1 MEKCAWFFAVFP
13 PPRECVVDVPPTF
26 ASFKQCTS
34 AAGFSVVF
42 SASDE
47 QHSMELRCSLKWAT
61 LASCVVLTLA
71 IPASLI
77 EEIKAS
83 ELRNNKVKRAHPPM
97 NNVEERSRDVPYY
110 SKPTAIKR
118 GTNSL
123 KNPTPDQQSLNEW
136 EQEQSLYQSPEGL
149 ANLQSGLYNNA
160 DAPFDDKSVAEY
172 EKGFRYGTNKEKLDE
187 ALENAVLKSELYGD
201 PAPLNQYRYYENDD
215 RRRRRRRDARKIR
228 PDNRIKREVDLT
240 PEEILTILTLYENER
255 QSNGYRPW
263 SGEPDNDQNNNIEEE
278 ENWLDAPVY
287 PHATGHT
294 NDIGPSYL
302 LDEKPF
308 EKRGRWGGFAD
319 NRKKRFMV
327 AKKRNDPTRE
337 LRYLNGPNK
346 NDYYTLSQ
354 LLSNQR
360 EPNVPLY
367 HRLVL

>member
-1 MEKCAWFFAVFP
+1 M
-13 PPRECVVDVPPTF
+13 
-26 ASFKQCTS
+26 
-34 AAGFSVVF
+34 
-42 SASDE
+42 
-47 QHSMELRCSLKWAT
+47 LRS
-61 LASCVVLTLA
+61 
-71 IPASLI
+71 
-77 EEIKAS
+77 
-83 ELRNNKVKRAHPPM
+83 
-97 NNVEERSRDVPYY
+97 
-110 SKPTAIKR
+110 
-118 GTNSL
+118 
-123 KNPTPDQQSLNEW
+123 
-136 EQEQSLYQSPEGL
+136 
-149 ANLQSGLYNNA
+149 
-160 DAPFDDKSVAEY
+160 
-172 EKGFRYGTNKEKLDE
+172 
-187 ALENAVLKSELYGD
+187 
-201 PAPLNQYRYYENDD
+201 
-215 RRRRRRRDARKIR
+215 R